1 MARGSWGGWAPP
13 VPCRRRSGVANDLL
27 PLGRTVA
34 PDAALLSARGKVLE
48 HGMPRFFRRLAEGV
62 FDEDVRHDA
71 SALADFSNGANIGA
85 VPHAP
90 SSVDGVNSAPLAGA
104 RQRAGSARTGL
115 PREMDRR

>member
-1 MARGSWGGWAPP
+1 

-34 PDAALLSARGKVLE
+34 PDATLLSARGKVLE

-71 SALADFSNGANIGA
+71 SAVADFSNGANIGA

-90 SSVDGVNSAPLAGA
+90 SSVDGVNSAPLFSPQPVPGNVQALHVH
-104 RQRAGSARTGL
+104 GSRI
-115 PREMDRR
+115 